1 MIPKMLVYRE
11 LADHD
16 ADELIVTDTMW
27 ERKQIME
34 DRSDAFIVLPGGVG
48 TLDELFDAWTDGYL
62 GTHDKPIVMVDPWG
76 HFDGLRAWL
85 NGLLDTGYVS
95 PTAMERLV
103 VVDNVKDALRAC
115 APS

>member
-1 MIPKMLVYRE
+1 
-11 LADHD
+11 
-16 ADELIVTDTMW
+16 
-27 ERKQIME
+27 
-34 DRSDAFIVLPGGVG
+34 
-48 TLDELFDAWTDGYL
+48 
-62 GTHDKPIVMVDPWG
+62 MVDPWG